1 MLIVAPEATPFAF
14 VLARTEVGVVVVA
27 PTLLVVGMS
36 QPTNISA
43 KAEDEIPS
51 EIAQKQDKNRILPT
65 IRDII
70 SKVSDFAS
78 D

>member
-14 VLARTEVGVVVVA
+14 VLARTEVGAVVV
-27 PTLLVVGMS
+27 PPEVVEVGIS
-36 QPTNISA
+36 QPTKISA